1 MQCEE
6 RVEDYRF
13 RHGGS
18 RVVCSLGLIYSEAS
32 GLVLERSGA
41 DCSTDAGQVIRP
53 EGRCQLAAQKSL
65 LYYTTLCPD
74 LVVKT
79 PCGSRFKLDLVIRG
93 TGTEIRNPVLK
104 FVGEDKY

>member
-1 MQCEE
+1 MWLQCEE

-53 EGRCQLAAQKSL
+53 EGGCQLAAQKL
-65 LYYTTLCPD
+65 LSYSAANRLRD
-74 LVVKT
+74 GLVA
-79 PCGSRFKLDLVIRG
+79 GWFA
-93 TGTEIRNPVLK
+93 
-104 FVGEDKY
+104 

>member
-1 MQCEE
+1 M
-6 RVEDYRF
+6 EDYRF

-53 EGRCQLAAQKSL
+53 EGGWQLAALS
-65 LYYTTLCPD
+65 
-74 LVVKT
+74 
-79 PCGSRFKLDLVIRG
+79 
-93 TGTEIRNPVLK
+93 TGHGNQNSGQEVAPAL
-104 FVGEDKY
+104 

>member
-53 EGRCQLAAQKSL
+53 EGGWQLAAQKSL
-65 LYYTTLCPD
+65 LYSAANRLRD
-74 LVVKT
+74 GLV
-79 PCGSRFKLDLVIRG
+79 GLHS
-93 TGTEIRNPVLK
+93 VL
-104 FVGEDKY
+104 

>member
-1 MQCEE
+1 MCNVTQCEE

-18 RVVCSLGLIYSEAS
+18 RVVCSLGLIYSQAS

-53 EGRCQLAAQKSL
+53 EGGWQLVLQKVPSEL
-65 LYYTTLCPD
+65 HPK
-74 LVVKT
+74 V
-79 PCGSRFKLDLVIRG
+79 
-93 TGTEIRNPVLK
+93 RNH
-104 FVGEDKY
+104 GEGPY

>member
-1 MQCEE
+1 M
-6 RVEDYRF
+6 EDYRF

-53 EGRCQLAAQKSL
+53 EG
-65 LYYTTLCPD
+65 
-74 LVVKT
+74 
-79 PCGSRFKLDLVIRG
+79 G
-93 TGTEIRNPVLK
+93 
-104 FVGEDKY
+104 